1 MGKYFNATVKPDFT
15 VATAMGTAYSDNDV
29 LFTWTKFEIPKGT
42 AKLININGIIQGTNG
57 AAGNSHNMTLYFAKP
72 INGAAP
78 PAFRNIHAGMTAGSA
93 AAFRRHLIGFLT
105 LTESQ
110 STDSDHLAGYSV
122 INSHAS
128 TGGKVSPTIL
138 LSGDGRPF
146 PGDTNYSIETQ
157 GYDTFF
163 VAAIAN
169 GAFDFGTDVDL
180 NQVGNQAASQTP
192 VQITTTGTDP
202 RNVFAPGDLIVGET
216 ATTTAEVVSVDSG
229 VLMTITNISDQIDQS
244 EQLCFKNPVRLELG
258 FEY

>member
-1 MGKYFNATVKPDFT
+1 MGKYFNVTVRPDFT

-42 AKLININGIIQGTNG
+42 AMLTSISGIIQGTTG
-57 AAGNSHNMTLYFAKP
+57 AAGNSHNMQLYFAKT

-78 PAFRNIHAGMTAGSA
+78 PVFDTIHTSMGAGQA
-93 AAFRRHLIGFLT
+93 AAFRRHLIGHVQI
-105 LTESQ
+105 TEANQ
-110 STDSDHLAGYSV
+110 TDADHLVGYSSL
-122 INSHAS
+122 N
-128 TGGKVSPTIL
+128 TGNFAGKVEPSIL

-146 PGDTNYSIETQ
+146 GGDTTYSVETQ
-157 GYDTFF
+157 GFDTFF

-180 NQVGNQAASQTP
+180 NQGDGQAASTAA

-202 RNVFAPGDLIVGET
+202 RFVFAPGDLIVGET
-216 ATTTAEVVSVDSG
+216 ATITAEVVSVDSATT
-229 VLMTITNISDQIDQS
+229 MTIKNISDVIDQS
-244 EQLCFKNPVRLELG
+244 EQLCFKNPIRLELG